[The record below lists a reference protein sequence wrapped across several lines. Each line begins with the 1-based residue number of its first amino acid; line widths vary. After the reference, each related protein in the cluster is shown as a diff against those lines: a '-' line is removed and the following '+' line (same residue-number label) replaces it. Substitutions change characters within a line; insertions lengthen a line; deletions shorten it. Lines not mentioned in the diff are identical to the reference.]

1 MGITAA
7 FAFYAFREVPMSID
21 LTRMPKIGFGLMRL
35 PETDGVI
42 DIDKVCKMVDS
53 YMEAGFTYFD
63 TAYVYHGG
71 NSEKAVKE
79 AIVKRHPRDSFTV
92 ATKLPAWCIH
102 SYEDRDKIFN
112 EQLERCGVDYFDF
125 YLLHSIEDGNNY
137 NNYVKYDC
145 FNWGI
150 QKKAEGKIKHFGFS
164 FHGTPEL
171 LIKIVDSHPEIE
183 FVQIQLNYA
192 DWDNKIV
199 HSGELYQI
207 LAERNIPIIVMEPC
221 KGGKLANH
229 DEECE
234 AILKSVRP
242 DKSIASWAFRYVGS
256 LPGVTTILSGM
267 STQDQLEDNMNTF
280 RNFEPLSDEEKK
292 AIEKVKEVMFRIELV
307 GCTACRY
314 CVEGCPMKI
323 AIPDVISAVNT
334 KRKFPDDIRP
344 NFFYGGLV
352 ERDGN
357 GKASACIRCG
367 QCEGVCPQHL
377 PIISIMKEAAEKFES
392 K

>member
-1 MGITAA
+1 
-7 FAFYAFREVPMSID
+7 MSID
-21 LTRMPKIGFGLMRL
+21 LSKMPKIGFGLMRL

-42 DIDKVCKMVDS
+42 DIDKVCKMADA
-53 YMEAGFTYFD
+53 YLDAGFNYFD

-79 AIVKRHPRDSFTV
+79 AIVRRHPRDSFTI
-92 ATKLPAWCIH
+92 ATKLPAWSIH
-102 SYEDRDKIFN
+102 SFEDRDKIFN

-137 NNYVKYDC
+137 DTYVKYDC

-150 QKKAEGKIKHFGFS
+150 QKREEGKIKHFGFS

-171 LIKIVDSHPEIE
+171 LVEIVDNHPEIE

-192 DWDNKIV
+192 DWDNPIV

-229 DEECE
+229 DEECTE
-234 AILKSVRP
+234 ILKSVRP
-242 DKSIASWAFRYVGS
+242 DKSVASWAFRFVGS

-267 STQDQLEDNMNTF
+267 STQEQMEDNMNTF
-280 RNFEPLSDEEKK
+280 RNFEPLSDEEKA
-292 AIEKVKEVMFRIELV
+292 AIDKVIEAMFRVEQV

-314 CVEGCPMKI
+314 CVDGCPMGI
-323 AIPDVISAVNT
+323 SIPDIISAINT
-334 KRKFPDDIRP
+334 RRKFPGDMRP
-344 NFFYGGLV
+344 QFFYNGLV
-352 ERDGN
+352 S
-357 GKASACIRCG
+357 GKSHASDCIGCG

-377 PIISIMKEAAEKFES
+377 PIIEILKEGAEMFDGQG
-392 K
+392 